1 MMRHFSGW
9 TVLLVLAILFVIG
22 LLWVRSQPPEVDNP
36 LADAQTEINQ
46 KFGFLVDPLPGP
58 KGGLMV
64 KSVTPK
70 SPAAYLGLQAGDRV
84 LTVNE
89 RSVWQ
94 AVQLRDLM
102 AEKLQRG
109 PMALLVER
117 GGVFRLVPFG
127 AHAAGAG
134 TGAAPARGAPPKTAP
149 AGR

>member
-1 MMRHFSGW
+1 M
-9 TVLLVLAILFVIG
+9 LVLAILFVIG
-22 LLWVRSQPPEVDNP
+22 LFWVRSKPPEVDNP
-36 LADAQTEINQ
+36 LADAQTEISE
-46 KFGFLVDPLPGP
+46 KFGFLVDPLRGP

-94 AVQLRDLM
+94 SVQLRDLM
-102 AEKLQRG
+102 EEKLQKG
-109 PMALLVER
+109 PLALLVER
-117 GGVFRLVPFG
+117 GGVFRLVAFG
-127 AHAAGAG
+127 SHAAGG
-134 TGAAPARGAPPKTAP
+134 PTGAAPARGAPPKTAP